1 MPLSILDLYRDV
13 LPKTNCG
20 ACGFPT
26 CLAFASMVISE
37 KLPLERCPYLEPEV
51 VSLHASELH
60 AQYADGKWTRKDMA
74 RDASEWAKQRSASMD
89 LGDLSKRIQARL
101 TDGDSEPFLELP
113 YFNDTI
119 LITADAITRRGGTPL
134 TRWEEVFI
142 RNHMAQGGR
151 SEATGN
157 WKGLVEFPN
166 TVSKI
171 KSMKSQVEAPLKEVF
186 TGKTERLRDAAAKLG
201 GRDVTAD
208 TGSADVAV
216 YFKVLPRVPVILMFW
231 DAEPEDG
238 FEAEARLLFD
248 ETITD
253 HLDIES
259 IMFLSE
265 RLQQLLCGMAVGES
279 MTRPM

>member
-1 MPLSILDLYRDV
+1 
-13 LPKTNCG
+13 
-20 ACGFPT
+20 
-26 CLAFASMVISE
+26 
-37 KLPLERCPYLEPEV
+37 
-51 VSLHASELH
+51 
-60 AQYADGKWTRKDMA
+60 MA